1 MSERLPEEVAE
12 RNVPQLLRARARTYP
27 TKLAVVAQSSRD
39 IQMRF
44 TYEQLD
50 ALTDKLAFGLKEIGV
65 RKSDGVALLLSNFA
79 GAECVLTYLAAHK
92 LGAVNVPIN
101 TRYVARELEYL
112 LSHSEAKFLV
122 VEQKF
127 LSAVTEIRNKVPA
140 LQAIIEVGKCE
151 DRLGIDFE
159 KLLDSEINSDS
170 ELPQVDEY
178 DTADLIYTSGTTGR
192 PKGVVHTHG
201 STIATAMSVAAALD
215 MRPDDVYQNAFP
227 FFTSSGCRMS
237 LMSALYAGCTYIMD
251 PEFQVERTLA
261 TMEKEKTSVY
271 VGVPSLYVFILESGL
286 IPKFDLSSIRLMDYG
301 GAPMPKETIKKLY
314 EQFPGMELRQTYGL
328 TEAGPT
334 GVFLRGEFA
343 LSKLGAVGR
352 EATSLT
358 QVRIVDE
365 RDRDVE
371 PGRIGEICYKGP
383 AIMKGYFKDQEAT
396 EHALRGGWLHS
407 GDLVVRD
414 EDGFIYHVDRKK
426 DIIIRG
432 GFNIASLEIENV
444 LYEHPAV
451 LEAAVVATP
460 HEKLGED
467 LLAYVVLKS
476 GTRVSAQE
484 ITEFC
489 RPRLADFKVP
499 RNVEF
504 LDALPRNATGKILKA
519 ELKQRALNRQAKQS

>member
-1 MSERLPEEVAE
+1 
-12 RNVPQLLRARARTYP
+12 
-27 TKLAVVAQSSRD
+27 
-39 IQMRF
+39 
-44 TYEQLD
+44 
-50 ALTDKLAFGLKEIGV
+50 
-65 RKSDGVALLLSNFA
+65 
-79 GAECVLTYLAAHK
+79 
-92 LGAVNVPIN
+92 
-101 TRYVARELEYL
+101 
-112 LSHSEAKFLV
+112 
-122 VEQKF
+122 
-127 LSAVTEIRNKVPA
+127 
-140 LQAIIEVGKCE
+140 
-151 DRLGIDFE
+151 
-159 KLLDSEINSDS
+159 
-170 ELPQVDEY
+170 
-178 DTADLIYTSGTTGR
+178 
-192 PKGVVHTHG
+192 
-201 STIATAMSVAAALD
+201 
-215 MRPDDVYQNAFP
+215 
-227 FFTSSGCRMS
+227 MS